1 MIRLL
6 LIFVLLT
13 QLGCGVFLQTTAGT
27 LVGSVGAELVKH
39 ELEKDEKDEAPQP

>member
-1 MIRLL
+1 MTRLL
-6 LIFVLLT
+6 LIFVLLA
-13 QLGCGVFLQTTAGT
+13 QMGCGVFLQTTAGT